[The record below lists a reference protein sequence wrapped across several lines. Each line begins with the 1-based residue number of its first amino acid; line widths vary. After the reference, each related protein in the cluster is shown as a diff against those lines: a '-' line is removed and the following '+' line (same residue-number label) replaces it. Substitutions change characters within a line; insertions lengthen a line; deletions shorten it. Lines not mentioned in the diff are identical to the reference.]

1 MKDAGV
7 KGDEIKTMLDMQ
19 KNLKETN
26 TGPVDSNDKQKQ
38 YFRPVKTRSFA
49 TVAATNVVGSWADLV
64 SVTCKKC

>member
-38 YFRPVKTRSFA
+38 YFK
-49 TVAATNVVGSWADLV
+49 
-64 SVTCKKC
+64 